1 VCDVVERRSEL
12 GLFGVVYVG
21 IVGLA
26 GGSGVFR
33 FTKGAVV
40 TGMACALFGLVAG
53 ALYYL
58 WAGRGVSACGLS
70 RLLHL
75 LEPDTSIVLAWS
87 EAALTADAIKPW
99 STLASAQLILRFNP
113 VPVGAPQE
121 A

>member
-1 VCDVVERRSEL
+1 VCDFVERRSEL

-26 GGSGVFR
+26 AGSGVFR

-53 ALYYL
+53 ALYGL

-70 RLLHL
+70 RLVHL
-75 LEPDTSIVLAWS
+75 LEPDTPMVLA
-87 EAALTADAIKPW
+87 
-99 STLASAQLILRFNP
+99 
-113 VPVGAPQE
+113 
-121 A
+121 